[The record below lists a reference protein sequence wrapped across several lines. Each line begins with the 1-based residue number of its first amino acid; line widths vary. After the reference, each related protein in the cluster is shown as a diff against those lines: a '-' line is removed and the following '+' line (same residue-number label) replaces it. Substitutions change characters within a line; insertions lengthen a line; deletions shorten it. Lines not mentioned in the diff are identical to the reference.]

1 MYVSPSE
8 ACHSNGATAS
18 DSDIVR
24 FSSSASVSHTVVPS
38 STLPARTRTPERSS
52 SASASVVLPLPL
64 WPTMATL
71 RILSVDGLFNR
82 TPKVLEQLARADRSD
97 PPRPAGTGARRARF
111 VPEQPWCD
119 RYP

>member
-1 MYVSPSE
+1 MYVSPSD

-24 FSSSASVSHTVVPS
+24 FSSSGSVSHTVVPS
-38 STLPARTRTPERSS
+38 STLPALARTPERSS

-82 TPKVLEQLARADRSD
+82 TPQVLERCPLRRS
-97 PPRPAGTGARRARF
+97 
-111 VPEQPWCD
+111 
-119 RYP
+119 